1 MKNLHNHTI
10 LNAFNELPYTS
21 LSEFQK
27 GGDLLPFDTV
37 LGENLKTLEFRI
49 DFQTLFSSEWDS
61 FPV

>member
-10 LNAFNELPYTS
+10 LNAFNELRYTS

-27 GGDLLPFDTV
+27 GGDLLPVDTV

-49 DFQTLFSSEWDS
+49 ELQTIFSSEWDS